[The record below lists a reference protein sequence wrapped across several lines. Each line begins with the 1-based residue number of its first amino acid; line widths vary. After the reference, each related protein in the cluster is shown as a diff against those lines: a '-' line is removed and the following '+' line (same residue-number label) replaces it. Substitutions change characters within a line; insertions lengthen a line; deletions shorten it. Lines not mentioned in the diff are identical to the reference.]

1 VAKKP
6 LGFKDFITVDY
17 RPGEDDQT
25 KYRAKKRK
33 QELDRG
39 LNDETQDEALDFSQR
54 RAKARQLK
62 KIAHKL
68 AIGRKK
74 ASRRTA
80 TKARFQKRAQRDVR
94 NQLFKKFAKGQS
106 RGEVSIAKRKEIEKR
121 IERLPS
127 TKIDALVKKTL
138 PQVRKRET
146 QRKRA

>member
-1 VAKKP
+1 MAKP

-17 RPGEDDQT
+17 RPGQDDHI

-33 QELDRG
+33 MDLDRG

-62 KIAHKL
+62 KIKHKL

-74 ASRRTA
+74 AKTRTA
-80 TKARFQKRAQRDVR
+80 TKQKFQKRAQRDVR
-94 NQLFKKFAKGQS
+94 NQLFRKFAKGQS
-106 RGEVSIAKRKEIEKR
+106 RSDVPMAKRKEIEKR

-127 TKIDALVKKTL
+127 TRINALVKKSL
-138 PQVRKRET
+138 PSVRKREME
-146 QRKRA
+146 RKRTR